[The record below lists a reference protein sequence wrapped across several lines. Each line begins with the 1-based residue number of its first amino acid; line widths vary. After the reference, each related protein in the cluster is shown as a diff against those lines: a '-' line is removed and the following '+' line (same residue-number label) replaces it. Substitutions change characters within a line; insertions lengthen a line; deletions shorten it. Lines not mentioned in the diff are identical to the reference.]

1 MLAIPLDIY
10 YVYPY
15 RNRAS
20 LKPDR
25 AVNEPDLP
33 VLVLIRDGDREYVVK
48 VDTVDIRI
56 DVYSSLT
63 EYLQQVRRRESWW
76 LENFD
81 VVVTVQGLYPF
92 RRD

>member
-1 MLAIPLDIY
+1 MLAIPLDLY
-10 YVYPY
+10 YVYPH
-15 RNRAS
+15 RNS
-20 LKPDR
+20 GLEPDK

-33 VLVLIRDGDREYVVK
+33 VLVLVRDRDREYVVE

-56 DVYSSLT
+56 DAYSSLT
-63 EYLQQVRRRESWW
+63 EYLQQLRRKESQW

-81 VVVTVQGLYPF
+81 IVVTVQGLYPF

>member
-1 MLAIPLDIY
+1 MLAISLDLY
-10 YVYPY
+10 YVHPY
-15 RNRAS
+15 GDNG
-20 LKPDR
+20 LKPDK

-33 VLVLIRDGDREYVVK
+33 VLVLVRDRDREYVVE

-56 DVYSSLT
+56 DAYSSLT
-63 EYLQQVRRRESWW
+63 EYLQQLRRKESQW

-81 VVVTVQGLYPF
+81 IVVTVQGLYPF

>member
-1 MLAIPLDIY
+1 MFAIPLDLY

-15 RNRAS
+15 RNKAS

-33 VLVLIRDGDREYVVK
+33 ILVLIRDGDREYVVK
-48 VDTVDIRI
+48 VDTVDTRI
-56 DVYSSLT
+56 DAYSSLT
-63 EYLQQVRRRESWW
+63 EYLQQVRREESQW
-76 LENFD
+76 LKNFD
-81 VVVTVQGLYPF
+81 IVVTVQGLYPF